1 MKHLKDIMV
10 ESIFDDPK
18 DITNKALWDVYFR
31 DSLVAD
37 DTLDKISQEL
47 EKLQTKKIKKF
58 DDDWNIVVYR
68 GFYNMMTNGA
78 TQAIS
83 IGRNN
88 EIYQVV
94 WVTDGKKKSEVK
106 CFRRTKL
113 YISEPVYEIP
123 EKLMWI
129 VQVIKNCPNMAK
141 L

>member
-18 DITNKALWDVYFR
+18 DITNKTLWNIYFK

-37 DTLDKISQEL
+37 NTLDKISQEL
-47 EKLQTKKIKKF
+47 EKLQPKKIKKF

-68 GFYNMMTNGA
+68 GFYNLMTNGA
-78 TQAIS
+78 TQTIS

-94 WVTDGKKKSEVK
+94 WTTDGKKKSGVK
-106 CFRRTKL
+106 CFRLTKL

-123 EKLMWI
+123 ENLMWI